1 MKTIDDFIAE
11 KRASCSPSL
20 RMIGA
25 DDGEGWVL
33 IRLLWTT
40 EYWKER
46 AEKAEAALKQIE
58 TYTRRQKKG
67 EAFTLEKWLEA
78 HQGRAE
84 ARKHR

>member
-1 MKTIDDFIAE
+1 MKTVDDFIAA

-25 DDGEGWVL
+25 DGGEGWVL

-58 TYTRRQKKG
+58 TYTRRKKKD
-67 EAFTLEKWLEA
+67 ESFTLENWLEA
-78 HQGRAE
+78 HQRRGEGKKLR
-84 ARKHR
+84 